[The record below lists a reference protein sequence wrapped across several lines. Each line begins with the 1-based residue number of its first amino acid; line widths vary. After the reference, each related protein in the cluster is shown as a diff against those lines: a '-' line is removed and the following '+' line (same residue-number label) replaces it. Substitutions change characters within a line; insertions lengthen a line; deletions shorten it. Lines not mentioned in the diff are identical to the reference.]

1 MTANS
6 VMSKEINDFKDL
18 DDKNDLS
25 EFRIDDDDLSQ
36 RESQKLLEEM
46 NGRESELTDN
56 ILKNDEKSSR
66 GS

>member
-6 VMSKEINDFKDL
+6 VMSKEINAYKDL